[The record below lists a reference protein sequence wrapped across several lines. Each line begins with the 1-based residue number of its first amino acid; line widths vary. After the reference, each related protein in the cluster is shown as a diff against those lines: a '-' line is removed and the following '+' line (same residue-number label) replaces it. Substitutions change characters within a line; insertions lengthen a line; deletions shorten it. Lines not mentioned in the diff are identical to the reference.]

1 MNLIRIKAF
10 PGSKKPSLEETA
22 PQVVRVFVR
31 ETAERNM
38 ANEAVLKAVAEFY
51 SIPRNKLRMISGHRG
66 LNKIVQILE

>member
-1 MNLIRIKAF
+1 
-10 PGSKKPSLEETA
+10 
-22 PQVVRVFVR
+22 
-31 ETAERNM
+31 M